1 MLRPSHAVLLALCIA
16 FAPRVHAQEPGP
28 GLVVRTFTLR
38 HMQPDDAAKLVAPY
52 VMSAK
57 GGVFEAGGAVRA
69 ITVRE
74 TPQVLARIDSL
85 LRAHDRTPRVIVLR
99 FQLLSADDTPTRDPA
114 VAAIDSTLRRL
125 FRFTGYRLLSEG
137 SAIASEHEHF
147 SLTLAAADERFALA
161 GNVHGVRAVDGRG
174 SIHVGVSLSRPAT
187 AVQERMA
194 GGGEVLLSTRV
205 TVPIGQTAVL
215 GSAAPGG
222 KIQALILVI
231 RPELGATPDS

>member
-1 MLRPSHAVLLALCIA
+1 MLRPSHTALLALCIA
-16 FAPRVHAQEPGP
+16 FAPPARAQETGP
-28 GLVVRTFTLR
+28 AIVVRTFTLR
-38 HMQPDDAAKLVAPY
+38 HMQPEEAAKLVAPY
-52 VMSAK
+52 VMSPK

-74 TPQVLARIDSL
+74 TPHVLARIDSL
-85 LRAHDRTPRVIVLR
+85 LRAHDRTPRVITFR

-137 SAIASEHEHF
+137 TAIASENATF
-147 SLTLAAADERFALA
+147 SLTLAAADERFAL
-161 GNVHGVRAVDGRG
+161 GGTVGGVRAADGRG
-174 SIHVGVSLSRPAT
+174 SVHVLVSLSRPAIGP
-187 AVQERMA
+187 AERMA
-194 GGGEVLLSTRV
+194 GGGEVLLSTGV

-231 RPELGATPDS
+231 RPELVPVPDS